1 VTPEAG
7 AILVTETVDAR
18 YGDAL
23 DGAAPARPRILLGP
37 AGLDGRHEDVEVAF
51 FSGDCFG
58 ARARDFMVA
67 ALKAR
72 NLRWLHSASAGVDH
86 EVFQR
91 FLERGVRLTTSSG
104 AQAVPIA
111 HTVLLY
117 LLALS
122 RDLPG
127 WLADQQAHRWR
138 TRSIHDLTGDLLGVV
153 GLGPIGLEVARL
165 GLALG
170 MRVVGVRR
178 HPRGDEICET
188 WSLDRLPELLTE
200 LDHLVLALPL
210 TPETHHLL
218 GRQALS
224 LLKPTATLV
233 NVGRGA
239 VVDETELVRALQEG
253 RLAGAGLDVFEQEPL
268 PAQSPLWD
276 LPNVIVTPHSSGT
289 NPGNEERAAHLFL
302 ENLRRFEAGRSLRN
316 EVGR

>member
-18 YGDAL
+18 YGNAL

-37 AGLDGRHEDVEVAF
+37 AGLGGRHEDVEVAF

-138 TRSIHDLTGDLLGVV
+138 ARSIHDLTGDLLGVV

-188 WSLDRLPELLTE
+188 WSLERLPELLTE